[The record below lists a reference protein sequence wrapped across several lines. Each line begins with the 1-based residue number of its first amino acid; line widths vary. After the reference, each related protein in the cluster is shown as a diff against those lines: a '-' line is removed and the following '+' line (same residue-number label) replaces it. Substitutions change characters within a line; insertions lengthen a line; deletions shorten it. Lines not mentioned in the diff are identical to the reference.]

1 MDYEGLQLD
10 TRARDNRDPQL
21 DLSKPQ
27 GLLNDNY
34 NPYGCYPN
42 DENQAHAGIPVGVP
56 MGIPASSEGTLSPM
70 SPMGPK
76 ELDEGLNSSRPQEK
90 RICGLRQKH
99 FWELLGLIVAI
110 VLAAAI
116 VGGVVGGLPTRKGKS
131 SPSGQPAY
139 NTTKSANNTNSLPLQ
154 WVHFICSQEQLDD

>member
-21 DLSKPQ
+21 DQSKPQ
-27 GLLNDNY
+27 GLLDDNF

-42 DENQAHAGIPVGVP
+42 NENQAHAGIPVGVP
-56 MGIPASSEGTLSPM
+56 MGIPTSPEGTLSPM

-76 ELDEGLNSSRPQEK
+76 ELDEGLNSPRPQEK
-90 RICGLRQKH
+90 RKYGLRQKH
-99 FWELLGLIVAI
+99 FWELLGLVLAI

-116 VGGVVGGLPTRKGKS
+116 VGGVVGGLQSRNGKP
-131 SPSGQPAY
+131 SPSRQPAY
-139 NTTKSANNTNSLPLQ
+139 NTTNSANNTSSLPLQ
-154 WVHFICSQEQLDD
+154 